1 MEEELEKAYDTG
13 YKEGAEEV
21 INRVSKWLDEY
32 TIQSLREQFLDEWK
46 ILEKVVA
53 KEKKWNDTN

>member
-1 MEEELEKAYDTG
+1 MEEESEKAYDTG

-32 TIQSLREQFLDEWK
+32 TIQSLREQFLGE
-46 ILEKVVA
+46 E
-53 KEKKWNDTN
+53 N

>member
-21 INRVSKWLDEY
+21 INRVSKWLDDY
-32 TIQSLREQFLDEWK
+32 TIQSLREQFLGEWK
-46 ILEKVVA
+46 LIA
-53 KEKKWNDTN
+53 KEIEWNDTNY

>member
-1 MEEELEKAYDTG
+1 MKEELDKAYDIG

-32 TIQSLREQFLDEWK
+32 TIQSLREQFLGEENS
-46 ILEKVVA
+46 L
-53 KEKKWNDTN
+53 

>member
-21 INRVSKWLDEY
+21 INRVSKWLDDY
-32 TIQSLREQFLDEWK
+32 TIQSLREQFLCEWK
-46 ILEKVVA
+46 FMIE
-53 KEKKWNDTN
+53 ENKWNDTN

>member
-21 INRVSKWLDEY
+21 INRVSKWLDDY
-32 TIQSLREQFLDEWK
+32 TVQSLREQFLGEWK
-46 ILEKVVA
+46 FLIDEKNIN
-53 KEKKWNDTN
+53 ETI

>member
-21 INRVSKWLDEY
+21 INRVSKWLDDY
-32 TIQSLREQFLDEWK
+32 TIQSLREQFLGEWK
-46 ILEKVVA
+46 FMIE
-53 KEKKWNDTN
+53 ENKWNDTN

>member
-1 MEEELEKAYDTG
+1 MEEESKKAYEIG

-46 ILEKVVA
+46 FMIEENKC
-53 KEKKWNDTN
+53 NDTN

>member
-21 INRVSKWLDEY
+21 INRVSKLLDEY
-32 TIQSLREQFLDEWK
+32 TIQSLREQFLDE
-46 ILEKVVA
+46 
-53 KEKKWNDTN
+53 

>member
-1 MEEELEKAYDTG
+1 MEKESEKAYDTG

-32 TIQSLREQFLDEWK
+32 TIQSLREQFIGEENSL
-46 ILEKVVA
+46 
-53 KEKKWNDTN
+53 

>member
-46 ILEKVVA
+46 FVIDE
-53 KEKKWNDTN
+53 EEYKWNDTN

>member
-13 YKEGAEEV
+13 YKEWAEEV

-32 TIQSLREQFLDEWK
+32 TIQSLREQFLGEWK
-46 ILEKVVA
+46 FVIEEK
-53 KEKKWNDTN
+53 EWNDIN

>member
-1 MEEELEKAYDTG
+1 MEKESEKSYEIG

-32 TIQSLREQFLDEWK
+32 TIQSLREQFLDE
-46 ILEKVVA
+46 E
-53 KEKKWNDTN
+53 NS